1 MSKSVFIGIKK
12 SYYDIVLV
20 MDCDLQHDIKNA
32 NLMKEKMIK
41 DNLDLVIGSR
51 FFKTKYSGNLGFFRS
66 LFFFSFIFI
75 INFLLKKKLLI
86 HFQVFLFVKKK

>member
-1 MSKSVFIGIKK
+1 
-12 SYYDIVLV
+12 

-51 FFKTKYSGNLGFFRS
+51 F
-66 LFFFSFIFI
+66 
-75 INFLLKKKLLI
+75 LKLNI
-86 HFQVFLFVKKK
+86 QVI